1 MVFGGGWGEQAVV
14 SDKIRTTEVKEMT
27 SLRHRV
33 SLVAA
38 AASVLLASSLAV
50 VPALAAG
57 PGTITVG
64 VFGDFTGSESFLGP
78 DLTKGVATAVAA
90 INASGGVLGKK
101 LTYVTADDAGDPV
114 DAIPALRKLLSVNQ
128 PNFVVGPFSDIETAM
143 VPIIKASTVPII
155 VQGGSTQLDKITA
168 PYFWRTN
175 TSDDQEGS
183 ADAYWAI
190 HNHWLRAAFA
200 YTTAAGAS
208 TLMDPTRAAY
218 EAHGGKV
225 VVTENLVPDQSSYRS
240 QILQIMA
247 AHPQVVFFQQDP
259 QTAGTFFSEVAQ
271 LGFDSKTEWLGTDV
285 EFSSDVFKAIGP
297 TVATTNFQFTN
308 NSLESSPASRYF
320 QAWYQKVNHSS
331 TPALAAPQGYDA
343 VVVAAL
349 AMVAAHST
357 QGAVFNKYIL
367 KVANPPG
374 RPVYSFAQGAALLKK
389 GIKINYSG
397 VSSTVDFNKYHNVV
411 GPFGV
416 YKFNKMGGF
425 IQVGQ
430 ISSQA
435 NAKFFTPGTVH

>member
-1 MVFGGGWGEQAVV
+1 MKSIWRRG
-14 SDKIRTTEVKEMT
+14 
-27 SLRHRV
+27 SL
-33 SLVAA
+33 L
-38 AASVLLASSLAV
+38 AASASV
-50 VPALAAG
+50 VMASAFAATPALAASSN
-57 PGTITVG
+57 TITIG

-90 INASGGVLGKK
+90 INASGGVDGKK
-101 LTYVTADDAGDPV
+101 LVYVTADDAGDPV
-114 DAIPALRKLLSVNQ
+114 DAIPALREMLSVDR
-128 PNFVVGPFSDIETAM
+128 PTFVVGPFSDIETAM
-143 VPIIKASTVPII
+143 VPIIKESTVPII

-168 PYFWRTN
+168 KYFWRTN

-190 HNHWLRAAFA
+190 HQHWLRAAFA
-200 YTTAAGAS
+200 YTTAAGAA

-271 LGFDSKTEWLGTDV
+271 LGFDNKTQWLGTDV
-285 EFSSDVFKAIGP
+285 EYSSDVFKALGP
-297 TVATTNFQFTN
+297 KLATTNLQFTN
-308 NSLESSPASRYF
+308 NSLENSPASKYF
-320 QAWYQKVNHSS
+320 TSWYDKVNGTT

-349 AMVAAHST
+349 AIEAAHST
-357 QGAVFNKYIL
+357 SGPAFNAKMMY
-367 KVANPPG
+367 VANPPG
-374 RPVYSFAQGAALLKK
+374 TLVYSFAQGKALLAKGKK
-389 GIKINYSG
+389 IDYEG
-397 VSSTVDFNKYHNVV
+397 VSSTVDFNRYHSVV

-416 YKFNKMGGF
+416 YKFTASGNF
-425 IQVGQ
+425 VQIGQ
-430 ISSQA
+430 ISSQQ
-435 NAKFFTPGTVH
+435 NAAFFTPGTVH

>member
-1 MVFGGGWGEQAVV
+1 MKSLWHRGSILAAGACVV
-14 SDKIRTTEVKEMT
+14 
-27 SLRHRV
+27 
-33 SLVAA
+33 
-38 AASVLLASSLAV
+38 LAS
-50 VPALAAG
+50 ALAAVPAAQAAG
-57 PGTITVG
+57 SNTITIG

-78 DLTKGVATAVAA
+78 DLVKGVATAVAA

-101 LTYVTADDAGDPV
+101 LVYVTADDAGDPV
-114 DAIPALRKLLSVNQ
+114 DAIPALREMLSVDH
-128 PNFVVGPFSDIETAM
+128 PAFVVGPFSDIETAM
-143 VPIIKASTVPII
+143 VPIIKESTVPIL

-190 HNHWLRAAFA
+190 HQHWLRAAFA
-200 YTTAAGAS
+200 YTTAAGAA

-271 LGFDSKTEWLGTDV
+271 LGFDNKTQWMGTDV
-285 EFSSDVFKAIGP
+285 EYSSDVFKAIGP
-297 TVATTNFQFTN
+297 TIATTNFQFTN

-320 QAWYQKVNHSS
+320 TQWYDKINH
-331 TPALAAPQGYDA
+331 TTIPALAAPQGYDA

-349 AMVAAHST
+349 AMEAAHST
-357 QGAVFNKYIL
+357 NGAVFNKYML

-374 RPVYSFAQGAALLKK
+374 RAVYSFAQGKAMLAK

-397 VSSTVDFNKYHNVV
+397 VSSTVDFNKYHSVV

-416 YKFNKMGGF
+416 YKFTAQGNF
-425 IQVGQ
+425 VQVGQ
-430 ISSQA
+430 ISSYA